1 MSVIIKL
8 VRPYGQ
14 LIDIKYNLEDNTITY
29 IFKVNIENIDNKEFL
44 LSYGENAE
52 KFINDIKWA
61 IYKEIEKCKKKYI
74 ECKESDYLD
83 ELIDKLYNSEEGKK

>member
-14 LIDIKYNLEDNTITY
+14 LIDIKYNLEDNTIIY
-29 IFKVNIENIDNKEFL
+29 IFKVNIDNKEFL

-52 KFINDIKWA
+52 KFINDLKQA
-61 IYKEIEKCKKKYI
+61 VYKEIKEECKKKNI
-74 ECKESDYLD
+74 EWKESDYLD
-83 ELIDKLYNSEEGKK
+83 ELIDKIYNSEEGIKNE

>member
-1 MSVIIKL
+1 MPVIIKL
-8 VRPYGQ
+8 ARPYGQ

-29 IFKVNIENIDNKEFL
+29 IFKVNIDNKEFL

-61 IYKEIEKCKKKYI
+61 VYKEIKEECKKKNI
-74 ECKESDYLD
+74 EWKESDYLD
-83 ELIDKLYNSEEGKK
+83 ELIDKIYNSEEGIKNE